1 MVEVECVI
9 CHNTLNEYFK
19 DDPPT
24 VWRDSIWNRA
34 NERKGSRMK
43 KTLKKTLF
51 SAWVF
56 LLIASLFGCTKKPEV
71 TYVDTLPCDQA
82 SGFTWVAR
90 AGNDDTGQVYI
101 GQTYRD
107 DETYAFMGASG
118 VLENAFAG
126 VVPGVATVRLY
137 YVHALDWDGS
147 NSSAKG
153 TAYYEFMVY
162 DDLTIRLLYS
172 EIELPDEF

>member
-1 MVEVECVI
+1 
-9 CHNTLNEYFK
+9 
-19 DDPPT
+19 
-24 VWRDSIWNRA
+24 
-34 NERKGSRMK
+34 MK
-43 KTLKKTLF
+43 KTLLI
-51 SAWVF
+51 V
-56 LLIASLFGCTKKPEV
+56 LLAVMIASLFGCRKKPEV
-71 TYVDTLPCDQA
+71 TFIDTLPCDQV
-82 SGFTWVAR
+82 SGYTWVAR
-90 AGNDDTGQVYI
+90 SSSGDTGQVYI

-107 DETYAFMGASG
+107 DETYALMGASG

-153 TAYYEFMVY
+153 TAYYEFLVY
-162 DDLTIRLLYS
+162 DDLTISLLYS

>member
-1 MVEVECVI
+1 
-9 CHNTLNEYFK
+9 
-19 DDPPT
+19 
-24 VWRDSIWNRA
+24 
-34 NERKGSRMK
+34 MK

-51 SAWVF
+51 TAWVF

-90 AGNDDTGQVYI
+90 VGNDDTGQVYI

>member
-1 MVEVECVI
+1 M
-9 CHNTLNEYFK
+9 NK
-19 DDPPT
+19 
-24 VWRDSIWNRA
+24 A
-34 NERKGSRMK
+34 
-43 KTLKKTLF
+43 
-51 SAWVF
+51 
-56 LLIASLFGCTKKPEV
+56 LLTALLAVMIASLLKKKKKPEI

-82 SGFTWVAR
+82 SGYTWVAR
-90 AGNDDTGQVYI
+90 SSSDDTGQVYI

-107 DETYAFMGASG
+107 DETYALMGASG

-126 VVPGVATVRLY
+126 VVPGIATVRLY

-147 NSSAKG
+147 NSSAEG
-153 TAYYEFMVY
+153 TAYYEFLVY